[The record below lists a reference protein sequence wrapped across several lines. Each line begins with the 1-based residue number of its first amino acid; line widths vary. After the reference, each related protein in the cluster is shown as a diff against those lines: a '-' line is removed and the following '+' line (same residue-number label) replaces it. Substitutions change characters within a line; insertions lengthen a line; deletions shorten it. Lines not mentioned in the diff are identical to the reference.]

1 MRKKSILLCGVITI
15 LCLFAHAEVSETASP
30 KEELLSMQQ
39 RRFEAMVR
47 ADLPALKL
55 LLAEDLTYTHT
66 NGVTES
72 KASFLSMIESGS
84 LKYEAVEITSSN
96 VRMYG
101 DTGVITGRG
110 TMRVLYQGTPMS
122 LVLSFIEVHVKSEG
136 RWQLVAYQST
146 RIQ

>member
-30 KEELLSMQQ
+30 QEELLSMQQ

-47 ADLPALKL
+47 ADFPALEL

-66 NGVTES
+66 SGETES
-72 KASFLSMIESGS
+72 KAKFLSMIKSGL
-84 LKYEAVEITSSN
+84 LKYEAIEIKSSN

-101 DTGVITGRG
+101 DTGVITGRV
-110 TMRVLYQGTPMS
+110 MMKVLYSGMPMS
-122 LVLSFIEVHVKSEG
+122 LAIKFIEVQVKSEG
-136 RWQLVAYQST
+136 RWQLVV
-146 RIQ
+146 